1 MWVFV
6 LTYTVPLGTTL
17 ESLCKVYVMLI
28 LECGSFSTIVDQFQQ
43 LTSLSIG
50 SFMAHAGSVQASPAS
65 SKRRWTVAEHVK
77 TVTEAGQSAV
87 TWVYVKFFRLTC
99 IKMSVREDPVIALR
113 GKGRT
118 SKARKMQTFTDAHE
132 FFLAYCSTEGL
143 CVCL

>member
-6 LTYTVPLGTTL
+6 LTCTVPLGTTL
-17 ESLCKVYVMLI
+17 ESLCKVYLMLI

-50 SFMAHAGSVQASPAS
+50 SFMTHAGSVQASPAS

-87 TWVYVKFFRLTC
+87 TWFMCRSFD
-99 IKMSVREDPVIALR
+99 E
-113 GKGRT
+113 
-118 SKARKMQTFTDAHE
+118 
-132 FFLAYCSTEGL
+132 LA
-143 CVCL
+143 